1 MPMEASP
8 IILTVSSST
17 WRSARQRPATFTSYT
32 IDDHNVESNVAT
44 VTITVNGA
52 NDAPVAAAHD
62 GGTTTEDAIP
72 TGSGLL
78 DGATDVDTGAVLT
91 IVPKTGTSTSG
102 AAVTINADGT
112 YTYNPTGSATL
123 QALVDGGS
131 RADTF
136 TYQVKDQAGAT
147 GTGTVTVT
155 VTGLNDA
162 PVAVNNPYT
171 VGENA
176 TLTVAAAGGLT
187 NDTDVDT
194 PHTLTAQLVDG
205 PAKGLLTFN
214 ANGGFTYNPN
224 GEFE

>member
-1 MPMEASP
+1 MN
-8 IILTVSSST
+8 
-17 WRSARQRPATFTSYT
+17 FTYYT
-32 IDDHNVESNVAT
+32 IDDHNVESNVTT
-44 VTITVNGA
+44 VTIGVTGA

-62 GGTTTEDAIP
+62 GGTTTEDAILN
-72 TGSGLL
+72 GSDLL
-78 DGATDVDTGAVLT
+78 VGAADVDTGSILT

-102 AAVTINADGT
+102 AAITINADGT

-131 RADTF
+131 RAGYTF

-147 GTGTVTVT
+147 GTETVTVT
-155 VTGLNDA
+155 VTGLNDV
-162 PVAVNNPYT
+162 PVAVDNSYT

-176 TLTVAAAGGLT
+176 TLTVAAAGVPI

-194 PHTLTAQLVDG
+194 PHTLTAQLVDS

-224 GEFE
+224 GQFDSTWRLAHTEYVNFT